1 MQQSRTTKC
10 EFESKV
16 LQMDV
21 DIFLLFSLGAT
32 KVLGTLGVDRREVAA
47 RMHQASSVSSSHLC
61 QFLPM
66 FPQR

>member
-1 MQQSRTTKC
+1 
-10 EFESKV
+10 
-16 LQMDV
+16 MDV

-47 RMHQASSVSSSHLC
+47 RMHQASSVSLSHLC